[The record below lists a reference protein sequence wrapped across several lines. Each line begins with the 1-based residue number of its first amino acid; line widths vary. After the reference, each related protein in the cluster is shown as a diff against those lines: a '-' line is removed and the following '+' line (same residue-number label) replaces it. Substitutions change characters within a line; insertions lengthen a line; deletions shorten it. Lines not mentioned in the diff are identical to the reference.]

1 MPLAQLRDA
10 ARTNFTSVEEMQAWL
25 KKPAVLGDRRK
36 LLDSAEVA
44 LKRGLKLCPLSSRAY
59 LMLSEMAWLHG
70 STAEEEHELLVQAY
84 DVRPYDARVHY
95 VLGREILSDQSLS
108 EQERLTQAVDHWR
121 EAFDRDPAYRRQLIN
136 GLSTLLPASFFLDNF
151 ETDRES
157 LAMLRK
163 AYANSPDEKGYRRVL
178 GELAVAEYKAAKE
191 AIGEEAV
198 EHWIAASGVY
208 AELKDESRALAAANA
223 AVKAN
228 PVSFNAHIILGNYLY
243 DRGDY
248 SEAAEHLTWCVH
260 RRPDDESI
268 RQRAAAAIMKAGSP
282 SVQTAREQD
291 EWITR

>member
-1 MPLAQLRDA
+1 
-10 ARTNFTSVEEMQAWL
+10 
-25 KKPAVLGDRRK
+25 
-36 LLDSAEVA
+36 
-44 LKRGLKLCPLSSRAY
+44 
-59 LMLSEMAWLHG
+59 
-70 STAEEEHELLVQAY
+70 
-84 DVRPYDARVHY
+84 
-95 VLGREILSDQSLS
+95 
-108 EQERLTQAVDHWR
+108 
-121 EAFDRDPAYRRQLIN
+121 LIN

-228 PVSFNAHIILGNYLY
+228 PFSFNAHIILGNYLY

-268 RQRAAAAIMKAGSP
+268 RQRAAAAIMKAG
-282 SVQTAREQD
+282 
-291 EWITR
+291 